1 MLRRPERSFL
11 DRAGPVQAGVIIALW
26 VAYLAVLVWYVPAGR
41 LILLLPG
48 LFAIVLLSTLA
59 RSWGEAT
66 HPAKEPIGVFLAAF
80 VLFVLPAAFVPPPR
94 GPAFVAGALGM
105 LCVQAI
111 WAVYRYPTAVRVP
124 NAPPRRLLMDLE
136 WGLAWGTGLAVF
148 FSVYVAV
155 LFVLDGIGTNDPSM
169 GAREF
174 LLVIAAYFAGG
185 LLGGLIA
192 GLLRPASRWP
202 LGAMAMGIL
211 VAFPVYWA
219 IGLILPYI
227 EPSDAPTT
235 LREQIGIGV
244 GCALMIGPPAA
255 LAHRTSFGAEAA

>member
-1 MLRRPERSFL
+1 MLRRPEPSFL
-11 DRAGPVQAGVIIALW
+11 ERAGQVQAAVIIVLW
-26 VAYLAVLVWYVPAGR
+26 VVYLAVIVWYVPAGR
-41 LILLLPG
+41 LILLVPG
-48 LFAIVLLSTLA
+48 LFAIVLLSALA

-66 HPAKEPIGVFLAAF
+66 HPGQEPIGVFLAAF
-80 VLFVLPAAFVPPPR
+80 VLFILPAAFVPPPR
-94 GPAFVAGALGM
+94 GPGFVAGAIGT

-111 WAVYRYPTAVRVP
+111 WAVYRYPTAVKAG
-124 NAPPRRLLMDLE
+124 NAPPRHPIRDLK
-136 WGLAWGTGLAVF
+136 WGLAWGLGLALVF
-148 FSVYVAV
+148 SIYVGA
-155 LFVLDGIGTNDPSM
+155 LFVLDGIGTDDPSM

-174 LLVIAAYFAGG
+174 LFVIAAYFVGG
-185 LLGGLIA
+185 LFGGLMA

-219 IGLILPYI
+219 IGVILPYI
-227 EPSDAPTT
+227 DPSDAPAT